1 MSIVLSPDTGI
12 ATPSP
17 VVLEGS
23 SSGTVTLAAPAA
35 AGSTTI
41 TFPATT
47 GTVALLSTVVGP
59 TFSAYRN
66 AARNITGG
74 GTWTAVIPDTEEF
87 DTASCYNTTT
97 GRFTPNVAGY
107 YQINGSMYSSGTN
120 GELITAIYK
129 NGAAYKYGARVGT
142 GSQGANVS
150 SIVYFNGTTDYVEL
164 YVYYDGPATIALA
177 VGSTIYCYM
186 NGAFIRGA

>member
-23 SSGTVTLAAPAA
+23 SSGTVTLAAPAV

-41 TFPATT
+41 TFPSTT

-66 AARNITGG
+66 AARNATGG
-74 GTWTAVIPDTEEF
+74 GTWTAIIPDTEEF
-87 DTASCYNTTT
+87 DTASCYDTTT

-107 YQINGSMYSSGTN
+107 YQINGAVYISGSA
-120 GELITAIYK
+120 GEILAGLYK
-129 NGAAYKYGARVGT
+129 NGTGYKYGSRTAPAGN
-142 GSQGANVS
+142 GATVS
-150 SIVYFNGTTDYVEL
+150 SIIYFNGTTDYVEL
-164 YVYYDGPATIALA
+164 YVYYDGSSTIALT
-177 VGSTIYCYM
+177 VGTTLYNYM